1 MKKVFISLLL
11 CTASLSTPTTKP
23 TLITLK
29 WESSEILSDSEGKNP
44 TNINPFNNNSIWK
57 YKLQH
62 HYIEESNF
70 EIRQVDDNSFE
81 VLGSPLEWEGRNVK

>member
-11 CTASLSTPTTKP
+11 CTSILSTPTTKP

-44 TNINPFNNNSIWK
+44 ININPFNTNSIWK

-62 HYIEESNF
+62 HYIEESSYV
-70 EIRQVDDNSFE
+70 IRQVDEDSFE
-81 VLGSPLEWEGRNVK
+81 VLHVK

>member
-11 CTASLSTPTTKP
+11 CTALLSTPTTKS

-44 TNINPFNNNSIWK
+44 THI
-57 YKLQH
+57 KLQH
-62 HYIEESNF
+62 HYIEQSNY
-70 EIRQVDDNSFE
+70 EIRQLDEDSFE
-81 VLGSPLEWEGRNVK
+81 ILGSPIEWEGRHVK